1 MAKLDKLL
9 AFLKQNDGSDLH
21 LASGIAPHLRAKGS
35 LHAIQGAR
43 AMGDAEMR
51 ALMRELVSPKQWDE
65 FEEHLELDFAYGL
78 QGVGRFRGNYFVQE
92 NGASAV
98 FRLIP
103 EQVKTLESLN
113 MPAAVESFAH
123 LRNGLVVV
131 TGPTGSG
138 KSTTLAA
145 IIDKINAT
153 YDKHILTIE
162 DPVEFVH
169 QPQRALIT
177 QREVGTHTKSFE
189 SALRAALR
197 ENPDVILVGEMR
209 GREVELALAAA
220 EMGALVF
227 GTLHTNSAAKTI
239 DRLIDI
245 FPTDEQEQI
254 RMSLSEALAGVVAQL
269 LLPTADG
276 RGRCAAIEILMKT
289 SGLPNIIR
297 EGNTP
302 QLLSMMQGGKAVGMQ
317 TMDDALEALWRK
329 GTVRA
334 KDVLQRASD
343 KQRFE
348 QMFKEAERDQLGSM

>member
-1 MAKLDKLL
+1 MARIDALL
-9 AFLKQNDGSDLH
+9 KHLKKNNGSDLH
-21 LASGIAPHLRAKGS
+21 LAAGIPPR
-35 LHAIQGAR
+35 
-43 AMGDAEMR
+43 MR
-51 ALMRELVSPKQWDE
+51 ARGKLATISGTRDLEDADLRVMLQEIVTPVQWHE
-65 FEEHLELDFAYGL
+65 YESQLELDFAYGIR
-78 QGVGRFRGNYFVQE
+78 GVGRFRGNFFFQE
-92 NGASAV
+92 NGAAAV
-98 FRLIP
+98 FRLVP
-103 EQVKTLESLN
+103 EEVKTLEALK
-113 MPAAVESFAH
+113 MPPAVESFAH
-123 LRNGLVVV
+123 LRSGLVLV

-169 QPQRALIT
+169 QNQRSMIS

-197 ENPDVILVGEMR
+197 ENPDVILVGELR

-227 GTLHTNSAAKTI
+227 GTLHTNSAAKTV

-254 RMSLSEALAGVVAQL
+254 RMSLSEALAGVVSQL
-269 LLPTADG
+269 LVPTADG
-276 RGRCAAIEILMKT
+276 AGRVAAIEILMKT

-317 TMDDALEALWRK
+317 TMDDALEVLLRK
-329 GTVRA
+329 GVVRP
-334 KDVLQRASD
+334 KDVLQRVMD
-343 KQRFE
+343 KGRFE
-348 QMFKEAERDQLGSM
+348 TMIREGLGEASG

>member
-1 MAKLDKLL
+1 MARIDALL
-9 AFLKQNDGSDLH
+9 KHLKKNNGSDLH
-21 LASGIAPHLRAKGS
+21 LAAGIPPR
-35 LHAIQGAR
+35 
-43 AMGDAEMR
+43 MR
-51 ALMRELVSPKQWDE
+51 ARGKLATISGTRDLEDADLRVMLQEIVTPVQWHE
-65 FEEHLELDFAYGL
+65 YESHLELDFAYGIRGL
-78 QGVGRFRGNYFVQE
+78 GRFRGNFFFQE
-92 NGASAV
+92 NGAAAV
-98 FRLIP
+98 FRLVP
-103 EQVKTLESLN
+103 EEVKTLEALK
-113 MPAAVESFAH
+113 MPPAVESFAH
-123 LRNGLVVV
+123 LRSGLVLV

-169 QPQRALIT
+169 QNQRSMIS

-197 ENPDVILVGEMR
+197 ENPDVILVGELR

-227 GTLHTNSAAKTI
+227 GTLHTNSAAKTV

-254 RMSLSEALAGVVAQL
+254 RMSLSEALAGVVSQL
-269 LLPTADG
+269 LVPTADG
-276 RGRCAAIEILMKT
+276 AGRVAAIEILMKT

-317 TMDDALEALWRK
+317 TMDDALEVLLRK
-329 GTVRA
+329 GVVRP
-334 KDVLQRASD
+334 KDVLQRVMD
-343 KQRFE
+343 KGRFE
-348 QMFKEAERDQLGSM
+348 TMIREGIGEASG

>member
-1 MAKLDKLL
+1 MARIDSLL
-9 AFLKQNDGSDLH
+9 KHLRKSNGSDLH
-21 LASGIAPHLRAKGS
+21 LAAGIAPRMRGRGRLS
-35 LHAIQGAR
+35 TIQGTR
-43 AMGDAEMR
+43 DLDDADLRSM
-51 ALMRELVSPKQWDE
+51 MREMVTAEQWHDYE
-65 FEEHLELDFAYGL
+65 TKLELDFAYGL
-78 QGVGRFRGNYFVQE
+78 VGVGRFRGNFFYQE
-92 NGASAV
+92 NGAGAV

-103 EQVKTLESLN
+103 EEVKTLESLK
-113 MPAAVESFAH
+113 MPAAVETFAH
-123 LRNGLVVV
+123 LRSGLVLV

-153 YDKHILTIE
+153 YDRHILTIE

-169 QPQRALIT
+169 KNQRSMVS
-177 QREVGTHTKSFE
+177 QREVGAHTKSFE

-197 ENPDVILVGEMR
+197 ENPDVILVGELR

-254 RMSLSEALAGVVAQL
+254 RMSLSEALAGVVSQL
-269 LLPTADG
+269 LIPTADG
-276 RGRCAAIEILMKT
+276 QGRVAAIELLMKT
-289 SGLPNIIR
+289 TGLPNIIR

-302 QLLSMMQGGKAVGMQ
+302 QLLSMMQGGRSVGMQ
-317 TMDDALEALWRK
+317 TMDDALEGLVRK
-329 GTVRA
+329 GIIHP
-334 KDVLQRASD
+334 KDALQRVLD
-343 KQRFE
+343 KPRFE
-348 QMFKEAERDQLGSM
+348 QMLKEGMAPG

>member
-1 MAKLDKLL
+1 MAQIDQLL
-9 AFLKQNDGSDLH
+9 RYLKQSGGSDLH
-21 LASGIAPHLRAKGS
+21 IAAGIPPRVRGRGALTNVQGMRAFTDGEVRAWLRELASPAQWHEYENS
-35 LHAIQGAR
+35 L
-43 AMGDAEMR
+43 D
-51 ALMRELVSPKQWDE
+51 
-65 FEEHLELDFAYGL
+65 LDFAYAIA
-78 QGVGRFRGNYFVQE
+78 GVGRFRANYFFQE
-92 NGASAV
+92 NGAAAV

-113 MPAAVESFAH
+113 MPPAVESFAH
-123 LRNGLVVV
+123 LHSGLVLV

-153 YDKHILTIE
+153 YEKHILTIE
-162 DPVEFVH
+162 DPIEFVH
-169 QPQRALIT
+169 QNQRSMIS
-177 QREVGTHTKSFE
+177 QREVGAHTKTFE
-189 SALRAALR
+189 SALRAGLR
-197 ENPDVILVGEMR
+197 ENPDVILVGELR

-220 EMGALVF
+220 EMGMLVF

-269 LLPTADG
+269 LVPTADG
-276 RGRCAAIEILMKT
+276 KGRVAAIEILMKT

-302 QLLSMMQGGKAVGMQ
+302 QLLSMMQGGRQVGMQ
-317 TMDDALEALWRK
+317 TMDDALEVLFRK
-329 GTVRA
+329 GVVRG

-343 KQRFE
+343 KGRFE
-348 QMFKEAERDQLGSM
+348 QLLRAAQESIPIA

>member
-1 MAKLDKLL
+1 MPRIDSLLRTVKAKH
-9 AFLKQNDGSDLH
+9 GSDLH
-21 LASGIAPHLRAKGS
+21 LVAGLPPRLRTRGA
-35 LHAIQGAR
+35 LAAIPQAAAFSDADLRGLLREITTPAQW
-43 AMGDAEMR
+43 AM
-51 ALMRELVSPKQWDE
+51 
-65 FEEHLELDFAYGL
+65 FEAQYELDFAYGL
-78 QGVGRFRGNYFVQE
+78 QGVGRFRANYFFQE
-92 NGASAV
+92 NGAAAV

-103 EQVKTLESLN
+103 DQIKTLEALH
-113 MPAAVESFAH
+113 MPATVETFAH
-123 LRNGLVVV
+123 LRSGLVLV

-169 QPQRALIT
+169 KNQRSMIS
-177 QREVGTHTKSFE
+177 QREIGTHTRSFE
-189 SALRAALR
+189 AALRAALR

-209 GREVELALAAA
+209 GPEVELALAAA

-227 GTLHTNSAAKTI
+227 GTLHTNSAAKTV

-245 FPTDEQEQI
+245 FPTDQQEQV
-254 RMSLSEALAGVVAQL
+254 RMSLSEALAGVVSQI

-276 RGRCAAIEILMKT
+276 AGRVAAVEILVKT
-289 SGLPNIIR
+289 SALPNLIR

-302 QLLSMMQGGKAVGMQ
+302 QLISMMQGGKNVGMQ
-317 TMDDALEALWRK
+317 TMDDALEALLRQ
-329 GTVRA
+329 GVVRA
-334 KDVLQRASD
+334 RDVLQRALD

-348 QMFKEAERDQLGSM
+348 ALVREPLDA

>member
-1 MAKLDKLL
+1 MARIDTLL
-9 AFLKQNDGSDLH
+9 KHLKKSGGSDLH
-21 LASGIAPHLRAKGS
+21 LAAGIPPRMRGRGKLAT
-35 LHAIQGAR
+35 IQGSR
-43 AMGDAEMR
+43 DLEDADLRSM
-51 ALMRELVSPKQWDE
+51 LREIVTAEQWHE
-65 FEEHLELDFAYGL
+65 FETKYELDFAYGIK
-78 QGVGRFRGNYFVQE
+78 GIGRFRGNFFYQE
-92 NGASAV
+92 NGAGAV
-98 FRLIP
+98 FRLVP
-103 EQVKTLESLN
+103 EEVKTLESLKL
-113 MPAAVESFAH
+113 PQSVESFAH
-123 LRNGLVVV
+123 LRSGLVLV

-169 QPQRALIT
+169 QNQRSMVS
-177 QREVGTHTKSFE
+177 QREVGTHTKSFD

-197 ENPDVILVGEMR
+197 ENPDVILVGELR

-254 RMSLSEALAGVVAQL
+254 RMSLSEALAGVVSQL
-269 LLPTADG
+269 LVPTADG
-276 RGRCAAIEILMKT
+276 QGRVAAIEVLMKT
-289 SGLPNIIR
+289 TGLPNIIR

-302 QLLSMMQGGKAVGMQ
+302 QLLSMMQGGRAQGMQ
-317 TMDDALEALWRK
+317 TMDDALEVLMRK
-329 GTVRA
+329 GVIRP
-334 KDVLQRASD
+334 KDALQRVLD

-348 QMFKEAERDQLGSM
+348 QMLKENPVEA